1 MIAPVYVR
9 NAMAEIIGHLRA
21 SASGAFIPSDLK
33 PSPSHRPS
41 MSVSRGRSSISIA
54 CRHERFVGSDQ
65 AAAHGELSAKGKP
78 GMTDRRGDELRHR
91 LCHSYPEQNMVVVAA
106 LVGTKDLG
114 QQVYIALGHA
124 SAGLGLTS
132 GLAIALVAMVADRI
146 IRDW

>member
-1 MIAPVYVR
+1 M
-9 NAMAEIIGHLRA
+9 NDSL
-21 SASGAFIPSDLK
+21 
-33 PSPSHRPS
+33 
-41 MSVSRGRSSISIA
+41 
-54 CRHERFVGSDQ
+54 DQ

-91 LCHSYPEQNMVVVAA
+91 LCHSYPEQNMVVVGA
-106 LVGTKDLG
+106 LVGT
-114 QQVYIALGHA
+114 IALGHA